1 MSERYWVVGGEYTD
15 TRFVEIAGGGRER
28 RLGPFDSYAEAKAV
42 WRAKA
47 METIDDAHARWPIEK
62 EDAREYWVVGGSYTG
77 TDFKEIA
84 GGGEEER
91 NGDRKSG
98 GEGQGGCVRVGAGWG
113 R

>member
-47 METIDDAHARWPIEK
+47 METIDDAHARWSIEK
-62 EDAREYWVVGGSYTG
+62 EDARERSEEHTSELQSLMRNSSAV
-77 TDFKEIA
+77 FCLKKKKENKIA
-84 GGGEEER
+84 QNRGDVER
-91 NGDRKSG
+91 S
-98 GEGQGGCVRVGAGWG
+98 
-113 R
+113 